1 MSVLHPGFL
10 WAGLALAAVPIL
22 IHLLF
27 RRRRAPVA
35 WGAMDLLAKA
45 LAAQR
50 RRIWL
55 EQVLLL
61 AARVA
66 IVMLLGAAL
75 ARPLLSPGSTPF
87 AARSRHLTVVLDDGL
102 ASGVRGQPGDATT
115 AAIVRMRTE
124 AAALV
129 RSLEP
134 GDTVSLVLASRPVRS
149 PVERPSLDREAV
161 ARLIESVESTEAATE
176 LAAALERAEAIGA
189 AAADR
194 EAVVAVFSEFRR
206 GSLPP
211 DAPRPAVVGSGAA
224 VRRIFV
230 EPATSAVDDRAIT
243 RVTVGRAVDDETIEI
258 GVRVRRQGGGLGEGT
273 VRVDLA
279 SPALDEPLSR
289 RVRFEPGQAE
299 ASISMSA
306 RPGGGGEGD
315 LLFEPIMA
323 TLEPDALP
331 ADDRRHAGIERR
343 SSLRIAV
350 VARRSFGTDAE
361 IERVPASRWLFRA
374 LAPAERAGVDVSE
387 LDPAAIDARSLAEL
401 DAVVIP
407 RPDLVSGPAWAN
419 LGAFV
424 REGGTMLVTPP
435 GDDAAGAWIDG
446 WRTAAGDRD
455 AIGWEIDRPVERL
468 DSPIRLAVEQP
479 ESPWLATFRGELA
492 DLARPVEIERRM
504 RLADVEADRVVLR
517 LSDGSPFLVAG
528 TPAGARG
535 TVAFLVTSPE
545 LTWTNLPVKPLMVP
559 LVQELIRQAVAG
571 SRGTVPATVGDRPAL
586 AAGAV
591 SLLGPGGREVAVD
604 ATGRAA
610 EPLMATGLWT
620 VRDRDGRPVGGVV
633 VDIAISAADLTCQ
646 PVEAVREWAGAAGS
660 PDLAIAS
667 GGKLPELLVRED
679 RDTGT
684 ARILLAAL
692 LLLVIVESILS
703 RRFSRGAGS
712 AERGDPGV
720 VPTVRERPET
730 GRGVAA

>member
-35 WGAMDLLAKA
+35 WGAMDLLSKA

-61 AARVA
+61 ATRVA
-66 IVMLLGAAL
+66 IVAMLGAAL

-102 ASGVRGQPGDATT
+102 ASGVRSRPGDATT
-115 AAIVRMRTE
+115 AAIVRMRGE

-149 PVERPSLDREAV
+149 MVERPSLDREAV
-161 ARLIESVESTEAATE
+161 ARLIESVEPTEAATE
-176 LAAALERAEAIGA
+176 LAAAIERAEAIGA
-189 AAADR
+189 SASDR
-194 EAVVAVFSEFRR
+194 EAIVAVFSEFRR

-211 DAPRPAVVGSGAA
+211 EAPRPAIVESGAS
-224 VRRIFV
+224 VRRLFV
-230 EPATSAVDDRAIT
+230 EPATDPIEDRAVI
-243 RVTVGRAVDDETIEI
+243 RLAVGRAVDDETIEI
-258 GVRVRRQGGGLGEGT
+258 GVRVRRQGGGLGEGS
-273 VRVDLA
+273 VRVDLS

-306 RPGGGGEGD
+306 RPVGGGGAD
-315 LLFEPIMA
+315 AIFDPVVA
-323 TLEPDALP
+323 TLEPDALT
-331 ADDRRHAGIERR
+331 ADDRRNAGIERR

-361 IERVPASRWLFRA
+361 IDRVPASRWLFRA
-374 LAPAERAGVDVSE
+374 LAPADRAGIDVSE

-435 GDDAAGAWIDG
+435 GDDDPGAWIDG

-455 AIGWEIDRPVERL
+455 AIGWEIERSAERL
-468 DSPIRLAVEQP
+468 ESPLRLAVDQP

-492 DLARPVEIERRM
+492 DLARPVEVERRM

-517 LSDGSPFLVAG
+517 LADGSPFLVAG

-535 TVAFLVTSPE
+535 TVAFLVSSPE

-571 SRGTVPATVGDRPAL
+571 SRGTVQATVGDRPAV
-586 AAGAV
+586 ASGAV
-591 SLLGPGGREVAVD
+591 TLVGPDGREIAVD
-604 ATGRAA
+604 AAGRAA
-610 EPLMATGLWT
+610 EPLMTTGLWT
-620 VRDRDGRPVGGVV
+620 LRDRDGRAVGGVV
-633 VDIAISAADLTCQ
+633 VDVAIAAADLTCQ
-646 PVEAVREWAGAAGS
+646 PVEAVREWAGAAGA

-667 GGKLPELLVRED
+667 GARLPELLVRED

-692 LLLVIVESILS
+692 LALVVVESILS

-720 VPTVRERPET
+720 APTVRDRPEP
-730 GRGVAA
+730 GRGAAA